1 MLCLPI
7 KGLNGECK
15 NKRGGKHRKK
25 KRRHTALDLE
35 ASIRFLSHA
44 FVFSVRPAK
53 PRYGFMCLLRV
64 LRDRFPVLTIAREAA
79 EAALAE
85 AQKKCEQ
92 LKAELAQYP
101 KNLVSRIYPH
111 PSIHPF
117 TTAFL
122 RTFSQR
128 REPFDLQQELNR
140 SRHIR
145 ALVLIPPSLPNLFC
159 VCAHVA
165 IMQGCVS
172 PTKKSRSKS
181 SAKPPRIAVTRTSAS
196 LPRGCSSSG
205 PRPLATDS
213 RMLVSASALWM
224 RNGDGT

>member
-25 KRRHTALDLE
+25 RRRHTALDLE

-101 KNLVSRIYPH
+101 KNLVKFCTAAFTRIHQY
-111 PSIHPF
+111 IHSP
-117 TTAFL
+117 L
-122 RTFSQR
+122 
-128 REPFDLQQELNR
+128 
-140 SRHIR
+140 
-145 ALVLIPPSLPNLFC
+145 LFC
-159 VCAHVA
+159 AHF
-165 IMQGCVS
+165 
-172 PTKKSRSKS
+172 RSVENLSTYNKS
-181 SAKPPRIAVTRTSAS
+181 STGLDTSAHS
-196 LPRGCSSSG
+196 F
-205 PRPLATDS
+205 
-213 RMLVSASALWM
+213 
-224 RNGDGT
+224 